1 MGASILYGT
10 PRADLVVVPH
20 GAVQTS
26 PLVPGACALE
36 ELADEAADSAVVLA
50 PPGVL
55 ERGYVLAQAL
65 RALEPGGRL
74 VALAPKDR
82 GGARLRKAL
91 EAFGCAVNEEARR
104 HHRIC
109 TTTRPPEPAGLAEA
123 IAAGGPQV
131 PPALGLWSQPGVF
144 SWDRP
149 DPGSALLMEHL
160 PPLAGRGADLGCG
173 VGVLALKALA
183 SQAVEGLMLV
193 DIDRRAVEAARRNVP
208 DSRAAF
214 AWADVRRTEALP
226 DESLD
231 FVVTNPPFHHGGAE
245 DRDLG
250 AAFIAAAAKALKRG
264 GRLWLVANRHLPYEA
279 PLAEAFAAVKL
290 LGEGGGFKVH
300 EARR

>member
-1 MGASILYGT
+1 MGAAILYGA
-10 PRADLVVVPH
+10 PRADLVDVPH
-20 GAVQTS
+20 GSTQTS
-26 PLVPGACALE
+26 PLVPGAVSLE
-36 ELADEAADSAVVLA
+36 ELADGSAASAVVLA
-50 PPGVL
+50 PPGAL

-65 RALEPGGRL
+65 RALEVGGRL

-91 EAFGCAVNEEARR
+91 EAFGCVVQEDARR

-109 TTTRPPEPAGLAEA
+109 TTARPAGPVGLAEA
-123 IAAGGPQV
+123 MAAGGPQV
-131 PPALGLWSQPGVF
+131 PAALGLWSQPGVF

-149 DPGSALLMEHL
+149 DPGSGLLLGHL
-160 PPLAGRGADLGCG
+160 PSLAGRGADLGCG
-173 VGVLALKALA
+173 VGALALKVLGSA
-183 SQAVEGLMLV
+183 AVESLALIDV
-193 DIDRRAVEAARRNVP
+193 DRRAVEAARRNVA
-208 DSRAAF
+208 DARASF
-214 AWADVRRTEALP
+214 AWADVRRGGAVPE
-226 DESLD
+226 ELD

-279 PLAEAFAAVKL
+279 PLAAEFAAVKL
-290 LGEGGGFKVH
+290 LAQDGGFKVY

>member
-1 MGASILYGT
+1 M
-10 PRADLVVVPH
+10 
-20 GAVQTS
+20 
-26 PLVPGACALE
+26 
-36 ELADEAADSAVVLA
+36 
-50 PPGVL
+50 
-55 ERGYVLAQAL
+55 
-65 RALEPGGRL
+65 
-74 VALAPKDR
+74 
-82 GGARLRKAL
+82 
-91 EAFGCAVNEEARR
+91 
-104 HHRIC
+104 
-109 TTTRPPEPAGLAEA
+109 
-123 IAAGGPQV
+123 
-131 PPALGLWSQPGVF
+131 
-144 SWDRP
+144 
-149 DPGSALLMEHL
+149 
-160 PPLAGRGADLGCG
+160 
-173 VGVLALKALA
+173 LALKALA